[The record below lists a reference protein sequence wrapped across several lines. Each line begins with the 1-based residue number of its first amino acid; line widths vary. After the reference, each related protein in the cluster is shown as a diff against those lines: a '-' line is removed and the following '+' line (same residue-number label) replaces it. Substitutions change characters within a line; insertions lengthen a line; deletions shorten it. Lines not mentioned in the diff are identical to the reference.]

1 MRTLRAISIWG
12 ALAGAVAVPILAAG
26 MSPLL
31 AWRDQIYIAA
41 GFAGIV
47 GLSLLLVQPLLIR
60 GYVPGL
66 VGPIGRKAH
75 RWLGGLL
82 ATAVVLHVAGLW
94 ITSPPDVVDALLF
107 RSPTPFSIWGVVA
120 MWAVFGAAM
129 LAVFRRRLRIRPKIW
144 AIAHR
149 ILAAIV
155 VIGTIVH
162 ALLIEGTM
170 EITTKIGLSALVA
183 VAAGVTLL
191 QIKTSRVKPHRKPQ

>member
-1 MRTLRAISIWG
+1 MSALRAISIWG
-12 ALAGAVAVPILAAG
+12 ALAGAVAVPILASG

-129 LAVFRRRLRIRPKIW
+129 LAIFRRRLRIRPKIW